1 LNYIILSAKLF
12 SIRSIISWG
21 ESILDIKLQIEKLK
35 KEKNAVILAHYY
47 QRGDI
52 QDLADYVGDS
62 FYLAQI
68 GKKSDA
74 DIIVFC
80 GVRFMAESAKILS
93 PEKTVLFPCYTEA
106 PCCMEY
112 MASPEEIL
120 EYKEKH
126 PGVKVVTYINSSSA
140 VKTVTDV
147 CCTSSSVEN
156 IIENL
161 DTDDILFVP
170 DKNLASYVQE
180 KVPEKNIIPWEGCCN
195 IHDAVRTSNV
205 KDALNE
211 NGKDLI
217 IVAHPECRKDVRD
230 MAHYVGSTS
239 GILNY
244 IKESSDNR
252 FLVLTEK
259 GINHQLK
266 KDNPDK
272 DFFFLPMLCK
282 AMKKIFPETILE
294 SLETMKGE
302 VVLDDEIVEGAAKAL
317 NNMLLLSTP
326 RGE

>member
-1 LNYIILSAKLF
+1 MN
-12 SIRSIISWG
+12 
-21 ESILDIKLQIEKLK
+21 IKEKIDKLK
-35 KEKNAVILAHYY
+35 KEKNAIILAHYY
-47 QRGDI
+47 QRGDV
-52 QDLADYVGDS
+52 QELADYVGDS
-62 FYLAQI
+62 FYLAQV
-68 GKKSDA
+68 GKESNA

-93 PEKTVLFPCYTEA
+93 PEKTVLFPCYVEA

-126 PGVKVVTYINSSSA
+126 PGVKVVTYVNSSSA
-140 VKTVTDV
+140 VKTVSDV

-156 IIENL
+156 IINNL
-161 DTDDILFVP
+161 DTDEILFVP

-180 KVPEKNIIPWEGCCN
+180 KVPGKHIIPWEGCCN
-195 IHDAVRTSNV
+195 IHDAVGPL
-205 KDALNE
+205 DIE
-211 NGKDLI
+211 NAIKEHGDDLVI
-217 IVAHPECRKDVRD
+217 AAHPECKKEVRD

-239 GILNY
+239 GILTY
-244 IKESSDNR
+244 IKESPEKR
-252 FLVLTEK
+252 FLVVTEK
-259 GINHQLK
+259 GIAHQLK

-272 DFFFLPMLCK
+272 EFFFLPMLCK

-302 VVLDDEIVEGAAKAL
+302 VILDNDLIRDAAKAL
-317 NNMLLLSTP
+317 NNMLSLSKP